1 MISNPATVSTGQQ
14 MWGTRSAFY
23 IKRPATSSLVDI
35 QTAISKPHG
44 DHKLKIHTYK
54 KEKGNQT
61 QK

>member
-1 MISNPATVSTGQQ
+1 

-35 QTAISKPHG
+35 QTAISKPNG
-44 DHKLKIHTYK
+44 DHKLKIYTYK
-54 KEKGNQT
+54 IEKGNQT